1 MEGVGAGGWGFV
13 RHDHVVRAI
22 PSIFFRRV
30 HGIARARSLRP
41 GEAFF
46 LSSYTCPGERGAPVS
61 DEGVLPRKKRFRRG
75 DWTALFLCSS
85 GSHDYGVR
93 LRGSVAA
100 SVLQTKAGTLRGV
113 LYR

>member
-46 LSSYTCPGERGAPVS
+46 FIVLHLPGGA
-61 DEGVLPRKKRFRRG
+61 G
-75 DWTALFLCSS
+75 
-85 GSHDYGVR
+85 
-93 LRGSVAA
+93 
-100 SVLQTKAGTLRGV
+100 GTRE
-113 LYR
+113 